1 MGRNHQSSQGH
12 AESTDANAGTP
23 LRLGIIGFGRL
34 AQNYYVPAFRRLSQ
48 GQVVAIADSL
58 PVRQAAAR
66 ACFPHSRVYQ
76 TYQDLFAQEQLQ
88 GILVAS
94 PPSTHLAIWNDACQL
109 HLPVFME
116 KPFVLPGELK
126 RVIYPKTTQHLMM
139 VNFNRRFWPVY
150 QQLARSVRHE
160 CIGKVQ
166 AAEFM
171 LTINPQAWGAMTP
184 YRLSV
189 QEGGVLYDLG
199 SHVFDLIWTLLG
211 EAPVWITAAMSRQ
224 QGGVYAMQLR
234 LDFANAVTVHA
245 TLAYQK
251 WPRERIIVYG
261 SQGRLHLH
269 DPNMTM
275 HLIRQPSLRQRLL
288 AFCRDGTMLGYRALR
303 RDHSLLRYTIRAAIA
318 SFIASL
324 RQNEAFSP
332 GFAEAVQNS
341 LWLEAAFQSF
351 MEHRAVGVA
360 ATVPSL
366 PGAASRQTVCEGGPY
381 A

>member
-1 MGRNHQSSQGH
+1 MGSNHQSSQGH

-34 AQNYYVPAFRRLSQ
+34 AHNYYVPAFRRLSQ
-48 GQVVAIADSL
+48 GQVVAIADPL

-126 RVIYPKTTQHLMM
+126 RVIYPKTTQQLMM

-150 QQLARSVRHE
+150 QQLAQSVRHE

-171 LTINPQAWGAMTP
+171 LTINAQAWGAVTP
-184 YRLSV
+184 YRLSA

-211 EAPVWITAAMSRQ
+211 EAPVWITAERSRQ
-224 QGGVYAMQLR
+224 QGGVYSMQLR
-234 LDFANAVTVHA
+234 LDFASAVTVHA

-251 WPRERIIVYG
+251 WPRERVMVYG
-261 SQGRLHLH
+261 SQGRLQLPN
-269 DPNMTM
+269 PNMTL

-288 AFCRDGTMLGYRALR
+288 AFCRDGMMLGYRALR

-324 RQNEAFSP
+324 RQNESFCP
-332 GFAEAVQNS
+332 GFADAVQNS

-351 MEHRAVGVA
+351 MERRAVAVA

-366 PGAASRQTVCEGGPY
+366 LCSESRQTVCEGGPH